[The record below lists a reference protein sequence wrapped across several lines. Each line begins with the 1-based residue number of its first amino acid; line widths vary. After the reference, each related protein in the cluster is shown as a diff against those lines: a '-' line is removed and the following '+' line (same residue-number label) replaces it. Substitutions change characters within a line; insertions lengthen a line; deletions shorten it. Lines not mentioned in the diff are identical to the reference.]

1 MALDRAPLPAG
12 GHLGQAAHTAAL
24 DQPDAGGRCPW
35 FENDFTWACMEELAG
50 GKQLLI
56 PYVDCGSRDNG
67 QID

>member
-1 MALDRAPLPAG
+1 MALDRAPLPTG
-12 GHLGQAAHTAAL
+12 GHLSQAADTATL
-24 DQPDAGGRCPW
+24 DQPDAGGRCAW